1 MSHRPFLFVL
11 ALLLSAWSAAATAA
25 EAPRVAASIAPLH
38 ALTAAVMAGAGE
50 PALIVRSGASPHTYS
65 LRPSDARTLNKAEVL
80 VWTGPGLEMFLAR
93 PIAALAGRARVVT
106 VVDSPAE
113 DPHFWLSP
121 VLAAAAADKIQSAL
135 SAADPARRDLYTAN
149 AQALKD
155 RLAALHDQGRRT
167 LAPLADRPFL
177 VFHDAWGHFAEA
189 FGLSVAGAVALNPE
203 RAAGA
208 KQVSAIRRLIG
219 ESGARCLFREP
230 QFESPLLET
239 VLEGHDQMRV
249 FVLDPLGSTHEPGA
263 DLYFSM
269 MRDNIAAVADCLG

>member
-1 MSHRPFLFVL
+1 MRKRPFLFSL

-38 ALTAAVMAGAGE
+38 ALATAVMAGAGE
-50 PALIVRSGASPHTYS
+50 PALIVRGGASPHAYS
-65 LRPSDARTLNKAEVL
+65 LKPSDARALNKADVV

-93 PIAALAGRARVVT
+93 PIAALGGRARVVT
-106 VVDSPAE
+106 IVDDTAA

-121 VLAAAAADKIQSAL
+121 VLAAAAADKILSAL
-135 SAADPARRDLYTAN
+135 VAADPAREALYTAN
-149 AQALKD
+149 AQTLKN
-155 RLAALHDQGRRT
+155 RLAALHDQGRHT

-177 VFHDAWGHFAEA
+177 VFHDAWGHFAQA

-208 KQVSAIRRLIG
+208 KQVAAIRRLIG

-239 VLEGHDQMRV
+239 VLEGHDHMRV
-249 FVLDPLGSTHEPGA
+249 FALDPLGSSFKPGA

-269 MRDNIAAVADCLG
+269 MEDNIAAVADCLG